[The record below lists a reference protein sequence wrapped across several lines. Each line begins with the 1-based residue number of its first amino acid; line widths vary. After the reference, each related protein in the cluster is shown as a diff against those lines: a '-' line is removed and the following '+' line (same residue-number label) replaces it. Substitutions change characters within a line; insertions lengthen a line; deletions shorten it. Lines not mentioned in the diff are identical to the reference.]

1 VAPAGVVPEH
11 TAVTRV
17 PGVRPGT
24 RVLLI
29 APHSSYRIAPYI
41 NAARQLGADVLIA
54 SQGEYSLVSE
64 IAAGLRID
72 LQQPDEALRLILAAA
87 RQQPFAAVLGTDDST
102 VELASRVAAALGL
115 PHNPPQAAHITRRKD
130 IARDELQRAG
140 LPVPRHQYIDL
151 TRELEPQC
159 TPIDYPCVVKPLAMS
174 ASRGVIRANNY
185 AELAAAC
192 ARIGAIIANED
203 DSEERTRVLVEQYI
217 PGREV
222 ALEGMLHRGELRVLA
237 LFDKPDPL
245 EGPYFEETYYI
256 TPSRLDPDTQALIRK
271 RVAQACAAYGLVTG
285 PVHAELRLHDGEAW
299 ILEVAARTIGG
310 QCARLLRF
318 GTGHGLEEQVIAE
331 ALGQPLLPNA
341 DNGAAGVLMIPIP
354 RAGILRRVEG
364 LLTAQRVPYIE
375 DIEISVREGYEL
387 VPLPEGSSYLG
398 FIFARA
404 PTPELAEQALREAH
418 ACLNIVVAPV
428 WKVGSGAGVK

>member
-1 VAPAGVVPEH
+1 MA
-11 TAVTRV
+11 RV
-17 PGVRPGT
+17 PGIRPGA

-29 APHSSYRIAPYI
+29 APHSSYRIAPFI
-41 NAARQLGADVLIA
+41 NAARQLGAEVLIA
-54 SQGEYSLVSE
+54 SHGEHSLVSE

-72 LQQPDEALRLILAAA
+72 LQQPDEALRLILATA
-87 RQQPFAAVLGTDDST
+87 RLQPFTAVLGTDDST
-102 VELASRVAAALGL
+102 VELACRVAATLGL
-115 PHNPPQAAHITRRKD
+115 SHNPPQAAHVTRRKD
-130 IARDELQRAG
+130 MARDELQRAG
-140 LPVPRHQYIDL
+140 LPVPAHRVIDL
-151 TRELEPQC
+151 TRNLEAQC
-159 TPIDYPCVVKPLAMS
+159 TQLAYPCVVKPLAMS
-174 ASRGVIRANNY
+174 ASRGVIRANNH
-185 AELAAAC
+185 AELATAC
-192 ARIGAIIANED
+192 ARIRAIIA
-203 DSEERTRVLVEQYI
+203 SEENHEEQTQVLVEQYI

-222 ALEGMLHRGELRVLA
+222 AVEGMLHHGELRVLA

-256 TPSRLDPDTQALIRK
+256 TPSRLDLDTQALVQK

-285 PVHAELRLHDGEAW
+285 PIHAELRLHDGEAW

-310 QCARLLRF
+310 HCARLLRF
-318 GTGHGLEEQVIAE
+318 GTGHGLEEQVIAA
-331 ALGQPLLPNA
+331 ALGEPLEANA

-364 LLTAQRVPYIE
+364 LLAAQRVSYIE

-387 VPLPEGSSYLG
+387 VPLPEGASYLG

-404 PTPELAEQALREAH
+404 PTPKIVEQALRDAH

-428 WKVGSGAGVK
+428 WKVGSGAGVG